1 MDPTER
7 SNQQNERE
15 FDFHFVTRKDE
26 ETKEEDGSTSAV
38 KSEVVASRLKVIAKG
53 GQDNT
58 KMERLVFDL
67 TSGKLTVERESES
80 TQLVVSSPER
90 QVIEGMVTS
99 GWFARNLREEDNN
112 FNSCSDGCRQASKTL
127 AGQVHISLTVPA
139 LAHRLG
145 I

>member
-1 MDPTER
+1 MDPTEEN
-7 SNQQNERE
+7 NQQNERE

-67 TSGKLTVERESES
+67 KSGKLTVETESES

-90 QVIEGMVTS
+90 QVIEGMATS
-99 GWFARNLREEDNN
+99 GWFAGD
-112 FNSCSDGCRQASKTL
+112 
-127 AGQVHISLTVPA
+127 SLN
-139 LAHRLG
+139 
-145 I
+145 

>member
-1 MDPTER
+1 MDPTEEN
-7 SNQQNERE
+7 NQQNERE

-67 TSGKLTVERESES
+67 KSGKLTVERESE
-80 TQLVVSSPER
+80 SSPER

-99 GWFARNLREEDNN
+99 GWFGED
-112 FNSCSDGCRQASKTL
+112 
-127 AGQVHISLTVPA
+127 SLN
-139 LAHRLG
+139 
-145 I
+145 